1 MQGAERGFHRLIIRR
16 AGDDAGRSALAEF
29 PQTGG
34 LLLCVGG
41 LGLAQV
47 ERDVEARE
55 ILPHALDAAPQR
67 GGSCCVRQ
75 QNADGQLLFLVI
87 ERLCERVGLVAVLFE
102 QGADLL
108 ALRLA
113 HARTVVNDLVDR
125 GFMYARHIG
134 DLSVTDIIVPP
145 LLRDRFSFSIIAL
158 FRGLRKRKFEKHQK
172 STAHRRAVCG
182 RCGNYERR

>member
-67 GGSCCVRQ
+67 GGSCCARQ

-87 ERLCERVGLVAVLFE
+87 ERLCERVGLVAVLLE

-134 DLSVTDIIVPP
+134 DL
-145 LLRDRFSFSIIAL
+145 
-158 FRGLRKRKFEKHQK
+158 FECH
-172 STAHRRAVCG
+172 
-182 RCGNYERR
+182 